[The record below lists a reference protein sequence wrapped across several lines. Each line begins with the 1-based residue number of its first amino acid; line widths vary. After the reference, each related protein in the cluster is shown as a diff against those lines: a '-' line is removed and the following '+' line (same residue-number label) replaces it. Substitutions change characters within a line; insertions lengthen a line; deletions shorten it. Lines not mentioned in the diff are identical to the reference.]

1 MNDRRPARVFPIAM
15 ETTFLS
21 LVLAASSVSQAP
33 LGPPRRP
40 PALEPPDAIA
50 LVAPASP
57 ATADQIARAAANL
70 QKRGYRTKV
79 FADPSEKRGYL
90 ASDDAARAEALN
102 RAIRD
107 PEVKAIL
114 CLRGGYGTPRILDRV
129 DYEALAARPK
139 ILVGY
144 SDATALLVAAT
155 KRAGIV
161 CFHGPMG
168 REWALGNGPSPFSER
183 HFWAAFSAESP
194 LFSDWGG
201 ARAPGMKAPVTL
213 APGVAEG
220 VLAGGNLSLLCAL
233 LGTPYEVETK
243 GAILFLEEVAE
254 KPFRIDRML
263 NQLRLS
269 GKLAEVRGVLLG
281 SFEGCDVRDPEGGLN
296 LAEVF
301 SDYLLPLGVPV
312 LAGYPAGHTPDQVTL
327 PLGLRARLDAGA
339 KTLSFLEPPVEARAG
354 EPRAAPEAPR

>member
-1 MNDRRPARVFPIAM
+1 MNVPRPSHVVLVTM

-21 LVLAASSVSQAP
+21 LVLATSSLSEAP
-33 LGPPRRP
+33 LEAHRKP
-40 PALEPPDAIA
+40 PALEPGEAIA
-50 LVAPASP
+50 LVAPASSAP
-57 ATADQIARAAANL
+57 ADQIARAVANIE
-70 QKRGYRTKV
+70 KRGYRTKV

-90 ASDDAARAEALN
+90 AGDDAARAEALN

-129 DYEALAARPK
+129 DYEALAAQPK

-183 HFWAAFSAESP
+183 HFWAAFSTGSP

-201 ARAPGMKAPVTL
+201 ARAPGMKAPTTL

-220 VLAGGNLSLLCAL
+220 VLAGGNLSLVCAL
-233 LGTPYEVETK
+233 LGTPYEIETR

-281 SFEGCDVRDPEGGLN
+281 AFEGCDARDPEGGLE
-296 LAEVF
+296 LTQVF
-301 SDYLLPLGVPV
+301 SDYLIPLGVPV
-312 LAGYPAGHTPDQVTL
+312 LAGYPAGHTPDQATL
-327 PLGLRARLDAGA
+327 PLGLKVRLDAGA
-339 KTLSFLEPPVEARAG
+339 KTLSFLEPPVEARPG